1 MKFLFAST
9 PKISIPDFLIVSPAK
24 YVGRV
29 SKQAQTKLMLLFL
42 KKKKKSRDNKDQQTG
57 LRVRDTQRVA
67 WSNYNSIS
75 DRRNTND
82 NFF

>member
-9 PKISIPDFLIVSPAK
+9 PKISSRDLLIVFPAK

-29 SKQAQTKLMLLFL
+29 SKQAQTWLLFLFL
-42 KKKKKSRDNKDQQTG
+42 KKYGDNKDQQTG
-57 LRVRDTQRVA
+57 LLVRDTQGVA

-75 DRRNTND
+75 DRSNTND
-82 NFF
+82 NLF